1 MRIVGRKI
9 VRNNNS
15 EINSNPEV
23 VVNPVTGNM
32 RINGKAMESLELKDK
47 VLGFAYPDDGE
58 DKIYMWS
65 DDPVA
70 EGEKEEGVKI
80 NDKGMFTSRFHSR
93 ELNRL
98 LMDGNKD
105 KFKIRIKT
113 DPISIE
119 PHKMTFWE
127 IYIENNSETT
137 ETEVEEGFVEAEE
150 SSIED
155 ALESDFVDS
164 HHTL

>member
-58 DKIYMWS
+58 D
-65 DDPVA
+65 
-70 EGEKEEGVKI
+70 
-80 NDKGMFTSRFHSR
+80 
-93 ELNRL
+93 
-98 LMDGNKD
+98 
-105 KFKIRIKT
+105 
-113 DPISIE
+113 
-119 PHKMTFWE
+119 
-127 IYIENNSETT
+127 
-137 ETEVEEGFVEAEE
+137 
-150 SSIED
+150 
-155 ALESDFVDS
+155 
-164 HHTL
+164 